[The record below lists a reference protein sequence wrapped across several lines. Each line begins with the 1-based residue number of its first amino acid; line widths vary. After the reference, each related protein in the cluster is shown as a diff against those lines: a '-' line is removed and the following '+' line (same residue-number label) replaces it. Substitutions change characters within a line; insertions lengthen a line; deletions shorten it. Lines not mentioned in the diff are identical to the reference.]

1 MKKLFDRRMCG
12 FILVEFLMF
21 AALSQ
26 IEDPIQ
32 KSSIVSMF
40 FNISLAMFIALIGG
54 NVIEKV
60 KVPSV

>member
-1 MKKLFDRRMCG
+1 MCG